1 MTIVDPE
8 RGATYDGAVV
18 VIDVVRAFTTAA
30 TAFAR
35 GAREIHCVESIDR
48 AYARRGELPGSL
60 LIGEE
65 RGLPP
70 EGFDLGNSPCQFDD
84 VDLDDRV
91 LVHRTSNGTRGL
103 AWVDAPLVLAAAA
116 VNAAATARLAA
127 GRPPVTIIPTDA
139 RTSEDLACAEHLAAV
154 LRGEQPD
161 PDALRRRILASD
173 DEHRAFWERPRSG
186 ADIAGHEADIA
197 ACAEVDRYDLA
208 MVGRRDGDVIVL
220 SPVRPSRGLVGENLG
235 HGGRTDACGA
245 HG

>member
-1 MTIVDPE
+1 MPSPSPDPDGIVTILEPV

-35 GAREIHCVESIDR
+35 GAREIHCVESIER
-48 AYARRGELPGSL
+48 AFARRAELPGSL

-70 EGFDLGNSPCQFDD
+70 EGFDLGNSPCQFDG

-103 AWVDAPLVLAAAA
+103 AWADAPLVLAAAA
-116 VNAAATARLAA
+116 VNATATARLAA
-127 GRPPVTIIPTDA
+127 TVPPVAIVPTSA
-139 RTSEDLACAEHLAAV
+139 HTSEDLALAEHLTAQ
-154 LRGEQPD
+154 LRGERPD
-161 PDALRRRILASD
+161 PDELRRRILASD
-173 DEHRAFWERPRSG
+173 GEHRAFWERPRSD

-197 ACAEVDRYDLA
+197 ACAEVDGYDLA
-208 MVGRRDGDVIVL
+208 MVGRRDGDVVVL
-220 SPVRPSRGLVGENLG
+220 SPVRPG
-235 HGGRTDACGA
+235 
-245 HG
+245 